1 VKFNSALPLFP
12 TALLFAVLLFF
23 PGPPAQGAGP
33 IRILAMG
40 DSLTAGY
47 GLREADGFTAQLQN
61 SLRQQGFDV
70 DIVNAGV
77 SGDTTSGGLA
87 RLDWALADNP
97 DAVILEL
104 GANDGL
110 RGIDPS
116 ITRANLGAMLEKL
129 KQRELPVLLAGMYA
143 PTNLG
148 PQYVD
153 QFNSIYPQL
162 AAEHGVFLYPF
173 FLDGVA
179 AVVNLNQEDGI
190 HPTREGVAVIVGRIL
205 PYVTELIEQIQAG
218 R

>member
-1 VKFNSALPLFP
+1 VKFNSVFPLSQ
-12 TALLFAVLLFF
+12 TALLFAVLLML
-23 PGPPAQGAGP
+23 PGSPAQGADP
-33 IRILAMG
+33 IRILALG

-47 GLREADGFTAQLQN
+47 GLREADGFTAQLQT
-61 SLRQQGFDV
+61 SLRQQGFEV

-87 RLDWALADNP
+87 RLDWALAGDP

-116 ITRANLGAMLEKL
+116 ITRANLGTMLEEL
-129 KQRELPVLLAGMYA
+129 KRRQLPVLLAGMYA

-148 PQYVD
+148 PEYVN

-162 AAEHGVFLYPF
+162 AAEHGVALYPF
-173 FLDGVA
+173 FLEGVVA
-179 AVVNLNQEDGI
+179 IVHLNQEDGI
-190 HPTREGVAVIVGRIL
+190 HPTREGVAVIVSRIL
-205 PYVTELIEQIQAG
+205 PYVTELIEQVQAG
-218 R
+218 A